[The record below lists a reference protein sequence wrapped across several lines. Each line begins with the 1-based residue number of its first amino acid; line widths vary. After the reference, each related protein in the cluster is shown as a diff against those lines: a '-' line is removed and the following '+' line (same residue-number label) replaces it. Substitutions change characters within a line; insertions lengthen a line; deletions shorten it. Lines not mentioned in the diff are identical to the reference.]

1 MKNKLNER
9 KQTNR
14 NVEQDRSAG
23 PKHAT
28 NNNRNEQPQR
38 FIYWDDEF
46 SEEIRRVRKSSGRF
60 TDRYFER
67 DED

>member
-1 MKNKLNER
+1 MHNER

-14 NVEQDRSAG
+14 DVEQNRSTG
-23 PKHAT
+23 PKHT
-28 NNNRNEQPQR
+28 TDNSRDEQSQR
-38 FIYWDDEF
+38 FIYWDDEP

-60 TDRYFER
+60 TERYFER

>member
-1 MKNKLNER
+1 MHNER

-14 NVEQDRSAG
+14 DVEQNISTG
-23 PKHAT
+23 PEHT
-28 NNNRNEQPQR
+28 TDNSRDEQSQR
-38 FIYWDDEF
+38 FIYWDDEP

-60 TDRYFER
+60 TERYFER

>member
-1 MKNKLNER
+1 MHNER

-14 NVEQDRSAG
+14 DVEQNRSTG
-23 PKHAT
+23 PKHTT

-38 FIYWDDEF
+38 FIYWDDEP
-46 SEEIRRVRKSSGRF
+46 SEEIRRLRKSSGRF
-60 TDRYFER
+60 TERYFER